1 MRALYVCD
9 WVVVFGIN
17 IKESK
22 SISASLLNQLISS
35 RKKKKEGA
43 FRFLNKFWHVWW
55 LYQFHPSHIS
65 GSDLEVE
72 IPKLQCSYSLC

>member
-35 RKKKKEGA
+35 RKKKKKVLLD
-43 FRFLNKFWHVWW
+43 FLTNFGMCGGFTSFILPIFQAVTWK
-55 LYQFHPSHIS
+55 
-65 GSDLEVE
+65 
-72 IPKLQCSYSLC
+72 

>member
-22 SISASLLNQLISS
+22 SISTSKSLLNQLISS
-35 RKKKKEGA
+35 RKKKKKKVLLD
-43 FRFLNKFWHVWW
+43 FLTNFGMCGGFTSFILPIFQAVTWK
-55 LYQFHPSHIS
+55 
-65 GSDLEVE
+65 
-72 IPKLQCSYSLC
+72 